1 MKNKLILLITF
12 LLMGCSN
19 GNSVSTNNISS
30 SSSTNNEISSSI
42 ADSREVNLVRCGGPN
57 FMGSRVYKIDSK
69 EELDE
74 YSLGMYE
81 HFSEYVNK
89 YNETYF
95 SDKLL
100 MIAHIEKG
108 TGSAKITYESVSFEE
123 ETMLIKFITYYPY
136 CVSDDMAYWHLIIE
150 CDKSELENIT
160 KVRVIESII
169 QEPYDNLY
177 FLED

>member
-1 MKNKLILLITF
+1 MKNKLILLVTF

-30 SSSTNNEISSSI
+30 SNSNNSQISSSI

-89 YNETYF
+89 YNETFTLY
-95 SDKLL
+95 
-100 MIAHIEKG
+100 G
-108 TGSAKITYESVSFEE
+108 V
-123 ETMLIKFITYYPY
+123 
-136 CVSDDMAYWHLIIE
+136 II
-150 CDKSELENIT
+150 
-160 KVRVIESII
+160 
-169 QEPYDNLY
+169 
-177 FLED
+177 

>member
-1 MKNKLILLITF
+1 MKNKVWLLITF

-30 SSSTNNEISSSI
+30 SSSTNDQISSSI

-57 FMGSRVYKIDSK
+57 FIGDRVYKIDSK

-74 YSLGMYE
+74 YSSNMYE
-81 HFSEYVNK
+81 QFNEYVNK

-108 TGSAKITYESVSFEE
+108 TGSAKITYKSVSFEDE
-123 ETMLIKFITYYPY
+123 NMIIKFSTYYPY
-136 CVSDDMAYWHLIIE
+136 YMSDDMAYWHLIIE

-160 KVRVIESII
+160 SVRVIESIVN
-169 QEPYDNLY
+169 EPNDKFYH
-177 FLED
+177 LED

>member
-1 MKNKLILLITF
+1 MKNKVWLLITF

-30 SSSTNNEISSSI
+30 SNSNNSQISSSI
-42 ADSREVNLVRCGGPN
+42 HATREVYLVNCGGPN
-57 FMGSRVYKIDSK
+57 FMGGIVYKIDSK

-74 YSLGMYE
+74 YSLGMQE

-89 YNETYF
+89 YNEAYF

-100 MIAHIEKG
+100 MIVHIGKG
-108 TGSAKITYESVSFEE
+108 TGSAKIIYESVSFEE
-123 ETMLIKFITYYPY
+123 ETMLIKFSTYYPNS
-136 CVSDDMAYWHLIIE
+136 VTDDMAYWHLIIE

-160 KVRVIESII
+160 KVRVIESVVF
-169 QEPYDNLY
+169 EPYDDFYY
-177 FLED
+177 FED